1 MGTLL
6 GILVGLVV
14 LGIVCRLLVSAFP
27 VLKTIIQIL
36 IWVVAIVVGFA
47 SGFWW
52 GVLAFFCALLISVV
66 IFGVNFEDESD
77 PMAYRKK
84 SFRPKS
90 GLKCQNCGSL
100 NTHKLDDNGMQEL
113 CTLQYRANN
122 YGGTMKDAYK
132 CQDCGHYM
140 WYDRDGQ
147 FYYTQFNN

>member
-6 GILVGLVV
+6 GFLAGLVV

-27 VLKTIIQIL
+27 VLRTIIQIL

-52 GVLAFFCALLISVV
+52 GVLAFFCAAIISVV
-66 IFGVNFEDESD
+66 FFGVDFDDESD
-77 PMAYRKK
+77 PKTYRKK

-90 GLKCQNCGSL
+90 GLKCQNCGST
-100 NTHKLDDNGMQEL
+100 NTYKLDDQETEKL
-113 CTLQYRANN
+113 YWSQYRANN

-132 CQDCGHYM
+132 CQDCGHHM
-140 WYDRDGQ
+140 WYDSDGQ
-147 FYYTQFNN
+147 FYYTHPN